1 MPMKRALLTCGGA
14 HGEGYVIFSGVC
26 DDAGALSS
34 PNPNA
39 LPLARSQ
46 RRDILASRAD
56 ISPSPV
62 GAFAPLA
69 ALIGGLSLPL
79 YAMVSFCNTTAQAR
93 RGFGG
98 RVSGNVGRGTARI
111 PRRDDALRRRVWK
124 SPHRGSGRELS
135 RPRWRGGLP
144 HRSQRLRQINSAQ
157 HRLGSLLA
165 ERGRGLRRRRARG
178 RAKRPCRLHAAEG
191 SAAALA
197 HRARERDVRCRD
209 PAPCLGGTQ
218 AARARAAGK
227 LQPGR
232 VRRSLPAP
240 IVGRHAPTRGARAY
254 ARGRPVRAPAR
265 RAVLGGRRA
274 DPDGAAARA
283 GADPRTRR
291 QDRAADHARPAR
303 SRHAVRPRAGDEPP
317 AGPRHRRDPHRA
329 AAARRS
335 DRAPPRAE
343 SERICGA
350 ADGSPRHRSRR
361 ATCGG
366 SIGVN
371 GNSSLVRR
379 GTAASVAL
387 LIVVLAAWQW
397 GPGLLGIPTFIIPPL
412 SAVFDEFLRMLAVSA
427 LMTHTG
433 VTALEVIAGFLL
445 GSLLGA
451 FFGYVLGMS
460 PTAEFALSP
469 YILAL
474 QIAPK
479 VAFAPLFILWMGF
492 TLYPKILVAI
502 LIVFFPVMVNILT
515 AIRTVDPDLVNLA
528 RAFKATRG
536 QIFWKIEFPASLPPL
551 FAGLRIAST
560 LAVVGVVVGE
570 LVGGNLGL
578 GYLLAFGEGQANT
591 AMVFVAILMLTV
603 VGGIAYLAVILTEQR
618 VLHYLPARNTDRRV
632 G

>member
-1 MPMKRALLTCGGA
+1 
-14 HGEGYVIFSGVC
+14 
-26 DDAGALSS
+26 
-34 PNPNA
+34 
-39 LPLARSQ
+39 
-46 RRDILASRAD
+46 
-56 ISPSPV
+56 
-62 GAFAPLA
+62 
-69 ALIGGLSLPL
+69 
-79 YAMVSFCNTTAQAR
+79 
-93 RGFGG
+93 
-98 RVSGNVGRGTARI
+98 
-111 PRRDDALRRRVWK
+111 
-124 SPHRGSGRELS
+124 
-135 RPRWRGGLP
+135 
-144 HRSQRLRQINSAQ
+144 
-157 HRLGSLLA
+157 
-165 ERGRGLRRRRARG
+165 
-178 RAKRPCRLHAAEG
+178 
-191 SAAALA
+191 
-197 HRARERDVRCRD
+197 
-209 PAPCLGGTQ
+209 
-218 AARARAAGK
+218 
-227 LQPGR
+227 
-232 VRRSLPAP
+232 
-240 IVGRHAPTRGARAY
+240 
-254 ARGRPVRAPAR
+254 
-265 RAVLGGRRA
+265 
-274 DPDGAAARA
+274 
-283 GADPRTRR
+283 
-291 QDRAADHARPAR
+291 
-303 SRHAVRPRAGDEPP
+303 
-317 AGPRHRRDPHRA
+317 
-329 AAARRS
+329 
-335 DRAPPRAE
+335 
-343 SERICGA
+343 
-350 ADGSPRHRSRR
+350 
-361 ATCGG
+361 
-366 SIGVN
+366 VN

-502 LIVFFPVMVNILT
+502 LIVFFPVMVNVLT
-515 AIRTVDPDLVNLA
+515 AMRTVDPDLVNLA

-603 VGGIAYLAVILTEQR
+603 VGGIAYLAVILIERR
-618 VLHYLPARNTDRRV
+618 VLHYLPRRTLSGV
-632 G
+632 